1 MEYLREVGVGI
12 LIIDNEIIAKATLV
26 HLHRLCIYLS
36 QQSKFAPLRCSPR
49 IWREKNIIRRSS
61 IEEKDEEEEEEEEE
75 EHEEEEEE
83 AETLISNYQTV

>member
-1 MEYLREVGVGI
+1 MEYLRNVGVGI

-26 HLHRLCIYLS
+26 HPHRLRIYLS

-49 IWREKNIIRRSS
+49 TWREKNIIRRSS

-75 EHEEEEEE
+75 GESMIVIVIRS
-83 AETLISNYQTV
+83 L